1 MVFKN
6 EHNPTFSIIKGI
18 AIISVVIGH
27 CVNSSFWEIFVNQYH
42 LAIFFFIAGY
52 FFKEKYLAAP
62 KNYLIKKIKRLY
74 IPFVCAGIGC
84 ALLHNALHN
93 MYIYSNVLT
102 ATDILKELFHVTVR
116 MVSHETLMGAMW
128 FCPAMLIVSL
138 ISWGAFKTASLL
150 KNNLSKQVNQILVFS
165 VLIGIASICLYAVHL
180 ESPYCI
186 WQYMIICGIFYE
198 GFLFSKC
205 KKKINRG
212 GAKYATLIC
221 NPIYRTFDTA
231 SLADFHRYLRAFAAS
246 QREC

>member
-1 MVFKN
+1 M
-6 EHNPTFSIIKGI
+6 
-18 AIISVVIGH
+18 
-27 CVNSSFWEIFVNQYH
+27 
-42 LAIFFFIAGY
+42 
-52 FFKEKYLAAP
+52 
-62 KNYLIKKIKRLY
+62 Y

-212 GAKYATLIC
+212 GGAKYATLIC

>member
-1 MVFKN
+1 
-6 EHNPTFSIIKGI
+6 
-18 AIISVVIGH
+18 
-27 CVNSSFWEIFVNQYH
+27 
-42 LAIFFFIAGY
+42 
-52 FFKEKYLAAP
+52 
-62 KNYLIKKIKRLY
+62 
-74 IPFVCAGIGC
+74 
-84 ALLHNALHN
+84 

-212 GAKYATLIC
+212 GAKYTTLIC